1 MPEFLSI
8 ASDHGQGKTMSC
20 TDPHQTLT
28 VKDYFFRAP
37 WFMVKNPPSNA
48 GNMGSIS
55 GSGTSP
61 GEENGNLLQCSC
73 LGNPMDREAWW
84 ATAHGVAKESD
95 MTEQWTI
102 TMCSKG
108 RRPDLFLSHGPTSLV
123 QCHPEQ
129 RYPGVTGGDYAAQ
142 LQEVPAWSCE
152 NLAGSRHACWLSK
165 KEILLP
171 VSSQLLR
178 PASLSLPQIITSQK
192 NRGNQEEWVQIFHFW
207 NFSKREYM
215 SPS

>member
-1 MPEFLSI
+1 MQETWVRSL
-8 ASDHGQGKTMSC
+8 GQEHPLEKKMATCSSVLAWE
-20 TDPHQTLT
+20 T
-28 VKDYFFRAP
+28 P
-37 WFMVKNPPSNA
+37 WTEK
-48 GNMGSIS
+48 
-55 GSGTSP
+55 P
-61 GEENGNLLQCSC
+61 GGLQ
-73 LGNPMDREAWW
+73 PMELQ
-84 ATAHGVAKESD
+84 ESD